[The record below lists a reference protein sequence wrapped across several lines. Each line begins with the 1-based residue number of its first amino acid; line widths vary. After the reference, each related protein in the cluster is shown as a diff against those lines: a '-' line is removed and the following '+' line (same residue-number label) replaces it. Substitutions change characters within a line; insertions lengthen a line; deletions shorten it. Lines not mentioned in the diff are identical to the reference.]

1 MRRAW
6 MGFLLLLIGVP
17 CLANKIYLVPLDSRP
32 ATGQFPKMIGRIAG
46 IEVVTPPESILGRFT
61 NPGNCALVADWLI
74 KQDLSDAIA
83 IIVST
88 DMLAYGGL
96 IESREDNVK
105 VATALKRLSV
115 LRNLRQKY
123 PALPIYA
130 FGTIMRGVP
139 TATPERRNWRL
150 SLARYVELQDR
161 YRKTGEPFLLEQIRA
176 SKTQIPTGELDKY
189 FEARTRNLDVLKS
202 LVRMVKD
209 KLLTYLVIGID
220 DAQLYGPHRSEFAEV
235 RKYVEER
242 EIGGLVYIGEGVDQ
256 DANLLLSRALC
267 KHNKWMPRIS
277 VILSDPTA
285 ADRPANFESQP
296 LRLSIRDQILASGGL
311 VADKSEKSDYTL
323 YLNTKG
329 VLQSDFSLFA
339 SAIQDQL
346 QSGTPIAVGDLNFD
360 SKGAGDSRLA
370 ALLWQQEHLD
380 RLLSFAAWNTA
391 GNTIGTSV
399 PHANVYLL
407 ARKVFDDGLHRETA
421 QREFLFHRLVNDYG
435 YQKYIRPQAYL
446 LADSD
451 PDGVREESRGD
462 SFYILENWV
471 SRNTKSLIEKYFDDV
486 MKNHTFRVQDNEYQ
500 INSIQG
506 LKVTLP
512 WPRAFEVKIE
522 FSLEVSP
529 VIPR

>member
-1 MRRAW
+1 MA
-6 MGFLLLLIGVP
+6 LILCAPLYSVK
-17 CLANKIYLVPLDSRP
+17 LFLVPLDSRP

-46 IEVVTPPESILGRFT
+46 VDVITPPDSILGRFT
-61 NPGNCALVADWLI
+61 TPGNCALVADWLR
-74 KQDLSDAIA
+74 KQDMSDAIA
-83 IIVST
+83 LIVST
-88 DMLAYGGL
+88 DMIAYGGL

-105 VATALKRLSV
+105 SATALKRLSV
-115 LRNLRQKY
+115 LKELRSKY
-123 PALPIYA
+123 PALPIYG

-139 TATPERRNWRL
+139 TATPERRSWRL
-150 SLARYVELQDR
+150 SLARYVELVDR
-161 YRKTGEPFLLEQIRA
+161 YKKTGESFLPEQIRA
-176 SKTQIPTGELDKY
+176 SKSQIPSGELSKY
-189 FEARTRNLDVLKS
+189 FEARLRNLDVLKA

-209 KLLTYLVIGID
+209 KSLSYFVIGID
-220 DAQLYGPHRSEFAEV
+220 DSQLYGPHRSEFADI

-267 KHNKWMPRIS
+267 KFNKWMPRIA
-277 VILSDPTA
+277 VVLSDPSA

-311 VADKSEKSDYTL
+311 VADKGEKSDYTL

-329 VLQSDFSLFA
+329 VTQADFSLFA
-339 SAIQDQL
+339 SSIQEQL
-346 QSGTPIAVGDLNFD
+346 QGGTPIAVGDINFD
-360 SKGAGDSRLA
+360 GKGAGDSRLSE
-370 ALLWQQEHLD
+370 LLWQQEHLD

-391 GNTIGTSV
+391 GNTIGTSI

-407 ARKVFDDGLHRETA
+407 ARRFYDDGLQRETA

-451 PDGVREESRGD
+451 PDGIREEARGD
-462 SFYILENWV
+462 GFYVLENWV
-471 SRNTKSLIEKYFDDV
+471 SRNTKSLIEKYFDEIF
-486 MKNHTFRVQDNEYQ
+486 KNHTFRVQDNEYQ
-500 INSIQG
+500 ISSLQD

-522 FSLEVSP
+522 FTMQISP
-529 VIPR
+529 VSDR